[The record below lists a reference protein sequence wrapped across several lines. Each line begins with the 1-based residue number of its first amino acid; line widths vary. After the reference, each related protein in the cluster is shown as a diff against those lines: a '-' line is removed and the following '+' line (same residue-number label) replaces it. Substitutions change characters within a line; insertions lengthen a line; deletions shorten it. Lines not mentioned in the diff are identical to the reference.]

1 MATMITV
8 ETPGRAAVE
17 ITREVAAI
25 VARAGTR
32 SGLAHLFVQHTSAS
46 LVVQENADPDVRRDL
61 IAWLDRVAPENG
73 PYAHDAEG
81 PDDMPAHLKAAI
93 TATSLSI
100 PFEDGRLLLGTWQG
114 IYLLEHR
121 SAPHRRRTP
130 SCGRNTP
137 LSGSCS

>member
-1 MATMITV
+1 MAAIITV
-8 ETPGRAAVE
+8 ETSGRAAVE
-17 ITREVAAI
+17 ITDKVSVVVSCAPTPR
-25 VARAGTR
+25 
-32 SGLAHLFVQHTSAS
+32 GLVHLFLQHTSAS

-61 IAWLDRVAPENG
+61 IDWLDCIAPEDG

-121 SAPHRRRTP
+121 RAPHRRRVVATIIA
-130 SCGRNTP
+130 GA
-137 LSGSCS
+137 

>member
-121 SAPHRRRTP
+121 SAPHRRRIAATLIA
-130 SCGRNTP
+130 GA
-137 LSGSCS
+137 

>member
-121 SAPHRRRTP
+121 SAPHRRRIAATLIA
-130 SCGRNTP
+130 GD
-137 LSGSCS
+137 

>member
-1 MATMITV
+1 MITV

-121 SAPHRRRTP
+121 SAPHRRRIAATLIA
-130 SCGRNTP
+130 GA
-137 LSGSCS
+137 